1 MPSEG
6 KGREFESRQVRQ
18 KPPLRVVFFI
28 LGGRRTREV
37 SSVAHSDTTAL
48 AGPEQR
54 EGRVVS
60 PRAIETSAP
69 KTTFEGGFFCT
80 WWEKNSRSEF
90 GGA

>member
-18 KPPLRVVFFI
+18 KPPFGVVFFV

-69 KTTFEGGFFCT
+69 TNQKGKTLNSAQ
-80 WWEKNSRSEF
+80 KNKKYNYL
-90 GGA
+90 

>member
-1 MPSEG
+1 M
-6 KGREFESRQVRQ
+6 
-18 KPPLRVVFFI
+18 
-28 LGGRRTREV
+28 

-69 KTTFEGGFFCT
+69 TNQKGKTLNSAQ
-80 WWEKNSRSEF
+80 KNKKYNYL
-90 GGA
+90 

>member
-1 MPSEG
+1 MG
-6 KGREFESRQVRQ
+6 G
-18 KPPLRVVFFI
+18 FFI

-69 KTTFEGGFFCT
+69 TNQKG
-80 WWEKNSRSEF
+80 KNTNS
-90 GGA
+90 AQKNKKYNYL